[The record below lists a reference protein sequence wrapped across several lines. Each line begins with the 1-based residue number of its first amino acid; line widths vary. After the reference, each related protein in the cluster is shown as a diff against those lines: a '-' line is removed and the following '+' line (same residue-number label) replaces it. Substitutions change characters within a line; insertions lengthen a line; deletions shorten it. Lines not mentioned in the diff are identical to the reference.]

1 MPTYVYFIIGFGGI
15 ALIAL
20 VSSLYYFFKNK
31 NRKSQPET
39 AFQPPFKPKTTNKLY
54 FGMYEGFGAK
64 MAVRLDIYV
73 YVIPQKDSCP
83 LCRVFENQILV
94 LANKSDR
101 YMTMHE
107 AIAAGY
113 HHLGCS
119 HQEANYYFQKT
130 TLPEAY
136 EVAIQEEAYQKRLA
150 LFQHEAKV
158 RAQDYAM
165 LHADNPAK
173 QRAASMQKEQAF
185 AALKAFCQKNNLPVR
200 LFACSYHCVLPLKWS
215 MQEEENAPF
224 RYTNLK

>member
-1 MPTYVYFIIGFGGI
+1 MPTYAYFIIGFGGI
-15 ALIAL
+15 AVIAL

-39 AFQPPFKPKTTNKLY
+39 APQPPLKPKTTNKLY
-54 FGMYEGFGAK
+54 FGIYEGFGAK

-73 YVIPQKDSCP
+73 YVVPQKDSCP

-107 AIAAGY
+107 AMAAGY
-113 HHLGCS
+113 HHLGCI

-130 TLPEAY
+130 TLPAAY
-136 EVAIQEEAYQKRLA
+136 ELAIQEEAYQKRLL
-150 LFQHEAKV
+150 LFQHEAKI
-158 RAQDYAM
+158 RAEDYAM

-173 QRAASMQKEQAF
+173 QKAASKRKQQAL
-185 AALKAFCQKNNLPVR
+185 AELKTFCHNNNLPVR
-200 LFACSYHCVLPLKWS
+200 LFACSYNCVLPLKWS
-215 MQEEENAPF
+215 VQEEENAPF